1 MPDFKMI
8 SADSHVVEPPDM
20 WVDYIDTAFKD
31 RAPRIVKDPPGMR
44 GHYFIIEGM
53 EPKKIIGLSTPDFHP
68 RR

>member
-31 RAPRIVKDPPGMR
+31 R
-44 GHYFIIEGM
+44 
-53 EPKKIIGLSTPDFHP
+53 
-68 RR
+68 RRVSSRTRRV